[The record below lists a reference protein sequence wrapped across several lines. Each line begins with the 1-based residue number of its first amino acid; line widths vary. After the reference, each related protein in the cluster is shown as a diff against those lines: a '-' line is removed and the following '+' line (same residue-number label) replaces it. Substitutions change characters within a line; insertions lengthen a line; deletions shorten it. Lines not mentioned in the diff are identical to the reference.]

1 MKHVTKLISLY
12 LVFMMMLTG
21 IVTVRAE
28 EEEPAEPVETMVF
41 QPGPIMNE
49 PLDYSDGL
57 VVDEDTQ
64 IRPSGLLNSILREK
78 MEQEIDELL
87 NFKSREQDSINSLI
101 YAIDDF
107 LWSGGYSVK
116 YDTVGSLLQGSGE
129 LAAKAGKLGLQETRK
144 DLIEVIDTG
153 SNATG
158 YIFVIDRSSVGIR
171 VANSKDEGIAGAL
184 VTISYTDGNGN
195 TVTRSEYTT
204 GDELPGLCAFDNMT
218 EVSYIMIDVQ
228 AEHYR
233 AQTILDKKIT
243 AGDILHFQLEDSPEN
258 DVYLRCVD
266 MGGKDMLTEDTN
278 MFLVEKGSKPLE
290 MRVIVT
296 ATGNRTLPDKITMKE
311 YNTQRSLSI
320 FNRHSEVS
328 PGGALSRMFN
338 LSQDWMKKGGPLK
351 EDDVLCF
358 DVGGNEIYLKR
369 VRVRNALLQPGTSD
383 EQLPLTGTD
392 KEVPLKDV
400 MGGTGVIGLTCK
412 YLKVPVTVGYFP
424 EGGFIIVAT
433 FDIESL
439 STSYSSLFEESWNP
453 KTRAEGE
460 SIIEPFK
467 QEFWRKA
474 DRFKSG
480 TGQMDDS
487 KRCTW
492 VRDKYWSF
500 NVSFSLFCTGKYNET
515 TGNFDG
521 SFGGCF
527 DAKLSGGVTQYFLVS
542 TPIVIP
548 FYVGVNI
555 YGDFKSSMSLN
566 FVWSKLSD
574 GISAAFS
581 AADHAVVERF
591 ELVAGLDFYVG
602 VGLKGACSLEVAGG
616 AAMDFADVVGTVE
629 GKDGKD
635 GSYFLID
642 SFASVRVTG
651 SIAFFTINLFS
662 KTFGPWRLYPDTP
675 KVVEPPEPDEAE
687 FLEIDLSAANEK
699 GTLLL
704 AGTGDQLNHY
714 KSDLLTAE
722 STTIN
727 GFQTIT
733 PLANDTYGDSQVQ
746 IVSTKKTTALFRIA
760 VIDGRSRVVYQKQDP
775 VTGKF
780 NDDYYELPAFRGYD
794 VTEFDV
800 AASSGDDNLFYVGMV
815 VADGTVSDME
825 ARSLTTWVA
834 GTIVD
839 LDKDSVRTQKV
850 RSPLPDGGKYFYFN
864 PRVAGRGDDIAVAY
878 QRTHYYKS
886 LDLAE
891 ACLFGTNEKQV
902 IMGRG
907 NIYTSGDIVDGE
919 PSFFVTNR
927 DHTTS
932 DRVVIDGYNADG
944 SFDENN
950 PRQRYAVNVKD
961 YVLQERETF
970 VTNWGYVNQTNFA
983 IIAGKL
989 YFLEKYADS
998 YDSYG
1003 YGMRLTE
1010 VENSEGLINRENIYE
1025 FVVNDDKNAL
1035 CLVSATTS
1043 YDMNMETGASKVKG
1057 STLKIYTLE
1066 AIYDSSNK
1074 TNRVILHGP
1083 LDVFV
1088 KNAEMSA
1095 FAAVFNRANCEAKGL
1110 SVVYATGPKNTLTD
1124 EGKVASTGNL
1134 YQWQQNLI
1142 RGMVATAVDFADL
1155 FYFTDEFVIPIT
1167 ITFQNIGYAIE
1178 SKVGFT
1184 IQDEHLYDMHE
1195 MYKAPNGQWYD
1206 MGNGLPH
1213 DCGRLFTGDTY
1224 QMELLVA
1231 APYFWESGRVHE
1243 VNVEI
1248 HKDYRGDAEIPF
1260 RVKVY
1265 DNKLTLQGEQ
1275 IVLGDTHYADLSVTN
1290 IGQGKMNMNKVA
1302 VETRYLDEDKEA
1314 KTSYIDLSRVET
1326 VADLDKYTF
1335 RYDLQP
1341 IWDRAEED
1349 GVLLVRFF
1357 LVDENNQPLTGES
1370 VFMTPYETL
1379 SIEDVSYEVV
1389 EGKEGTW
1396 YKDSEKD
1403 YDIRVKRS
1411 VFDEN
1416 CFAHFTSV
1424 SIDGRELIPDEDY
1437 TAESGSTLIHL
1448 KKEMLQQLSEE
1459 EHEVLISFDDGEAT
1473 ATLKVELIVTPPTGD
1488 ESPLM
1493 AWSAALLLS
1502 LIAIAWVYK
1511 EKKFTD

>member
-1 MKHVTKLISLY
+1 
-12 LVFMMMLTG
+12 
-21 IVTVRAE
+21 
-28 EEEPAEPVETMVF
+28 
-41 QPGPIMNE
+41 
-49 PLDYSDGL
+49 
-57 VVDEDTQ
+57 
-64 IRPSGLLNSILREK
+64 
-78 MEQEIDELL
+78 
-87 NFKSREQDSINSLI
+87 
-101 YAIDDF
+101 
-107 LWSGGYSVK
+107 
-116 YDTVGSLLQGSGE
+116 
-129 LAAKAGKLGLQETRK
+129 
-144 DLIEVIDTG
+144 
-153 SNATG
+153 
-158 YIFVIDRSSVGIR
+158 
-171 VANSKDEGIAGAL
+171 
-184 VTISYTDGNGN
+184 
-195 TVTRSEYTT
+195 
-204 GDELPGLCAFDNMT
+204 
-218 EVSYIMIDVQ
+218 
-228 AEHYR
+228 
-233 AQTILDKKIT
+233 
-243 AGDILHFQLEDSPEN
+243 
-258 DVYLRCVD
+258 
-266 MGGKDMLTEDTN
+266 
-278 MFLVEKGSKPLE
+278 
-290 MRVIVT
+290 
-296 ATGNRTLPDKITMKE
+296 
-311 YNTQRSLSI
+311 
-320 FNRHSEVS
+320 
-328 PGGALSRMFN
+328 
-338 LSQDWMKKGGPLK
+338 
-351 EDDVLCF
+351 
-358 DVGGNEIYLKR
+358 
-369 VRVRNALLQPGTSD
+369 
-383 EQLPLTGTD
+383 
-392 KEVPLKDV
+392 

-433 FDIESL
+433 FDIESI
-439 STSYSSLFEESWNP
+439 STKYSSLFEESWNP

-460 SIIEPFK
+460 SVLEPFK

-480 TGQMDDS
+480 TGQINDS

-500 NVSFSLFCTGKYNET
+500 TVSFSLFCSGKYNEKT
-515 TGNFDG
+515 ENFDG
-521 SFGGCF
+521 SFGGIF

-548 FYVGVNI
+548 FYVGVNLS
-555 YGDFKSSMSLN
+555 GDFKSSISLN
-566 FVWSKLSD
+566 FVWSKLSE

-581 AADHAVVERF
+581 AADHTLVKRF
-591 ELVAGLDFYVG
+591 DLVAALEFYVG

-616 AAMDFADVVGTVE
+616 ASMDFAAIVGTVE

-635 GSYFLID
+635 GTRFLID
-642 SFASVRVTG
+642 SFASLRVTG
-651 SIAFFTINLFS
+651 NIAFFTINIFS
-662 KTFGPWRLYPDTP
+662 KTFGPWRIVDSHPDKP
-675 KVVEPPEPDEAE
+675 KAVEPPEPDEAE
-687 FLEIDLSAANEK
+687 FIEIDLSASNEK

-722 STTIN
+722 STTVN
-727 GFQTIT
+727 DFQTIT
-733 PLANDTYGDSQVQ
+733 PLATDTYGDTQVQ

-760 VIDGRSRVVYQKQDP
+760 VIDGHSRVVYQKQNP

-780 NDDYYELPAFRGYD
+780 DTDFYELPAFRGYD

-800 AASSGDDNLFYVGMV
+800 AASTGDDNLFYVGMI
-815 VADGTVSDME
+815 VADGTVSDIE

-839 LDKDSVRTQKV
+839 LDTDSVRTQKV
-850 RSPLPDGGKYFYFN
+850 KSPLPDGGKYFYFN
-864 PRVAGRGDDIAVAY
+864 PRVAGRGSDIAVAY

-932 DRVVIDGYNADG
+932 YRVVIDGYNADG

-961 YVLQERETF
+961 YELQERETF

-983 IIAGKL
+983 VIAGKL

-1043 YDMNMETGASKVKG
+1043 YDVNMETGDSKIRG
-1057 STLKIYTLE
+1057 SNLRIYTLE
-1066 AIYDSSNK
+1066 AIYDSSSK

-1083 LDVFV
+1083 MDVFI
-1088 KNAEMSA
+1088 KNAEIAA
-1095 FAAVFNRANCEAKGL
+1095 FAAVFNRANCASKGL
-1110 SVVYATGPKNTLTD
+1110 SVVYASGPNYTLTD
-1124 EGKVASTGNL
+1124 DGKMASTGNL
-1134 YQWQQNLI
+1134 YQWQQNLM
-1142 RGMVATAVDFADL
+1142 RGMVATSVDFADL
-1155 FYFTDEFVIPIT
+1155 FFYTDEFVLPIT

-1178 SKVGFT
+1178 GQVGF
-1184 IQDEHLYDMHE
+1184 IVKDERGYEMSE
-1195 MYKAPNGQWYD
+1195 MYLAPNGQWYD
-1206 MGNGLPH
+1206 MGSGRPH
-1213 DCGRLFTGDTY
+1213 DCGRMFTGDTY

-1248 HKDYRGDAEIPF
+1248 HKDYRGDADIPF
-1260 RVKVY
+1260 RGTVC

-1290 IGQGKMNMNKVA
+1290 IGEQKMNMNKVA
-1302 VETRYLDEDKEA
+1302 VETRYLDDEKEY
-1314 KTSYIDLSRVET
+1314 KTTFIDLSRVET

-1341 IWDRAEED
+1341 IWDRAEQD
-1349 GVLLVRFF
+1349 GILAVRFY
-1357 LVDENNQPLTGES
+1357 LVDENDLPLTGES
-1370 VFMTPYETL
+1370 VYMTPYETV
-1379 SIEDVSYEVV
+1379 SVEEISYEVV

-1396 YKDSEKD
+1396 YKDGEKD
-1403 YDIRVKRS
+1403 YDIRVVRS
-1411 VFDEN
+1411 KFDEN

-1424 SIDGRELIPDEDY
+1424 SIDGQELIREEDY
-1437 TAESGSTLIHL
+1437 TAESGSTLVHL
-1448 KKEMLQQLSEE
+1448 KKEKLQQLSEE

-1473 ATLKVELIVTPPTGD
+1473 ATLTIEQIVTPPTGD
-1488 ESPLM
+1488 NSQ
-1493 AWSAALLLS
+1493 LLLWS
-1502 LIAIAWVYK
+1502 GTLIASMIAIAWILLK
-1511 EKKFTD
+1511 NRKTDQ